1 MSIMNPSANTA
12 ADVASNLKKLGAA
25 GAQMVEQALYQ
36 RGQELMR
43 KMKPLTPLAPVLGG
57 SLRRSAYAT
66 LPERKGREVVVEV
79 GFDGAS
85 APYALFV
92 HEMPVETNWSE
103 PGTGPKFLE
112 GPFDEMAK
120 TVANDMANSIGA
132 MLRRNRVSKGY

>member
-43 KMKPLTPLAPVLGG
+43 KMKPLTPLRDGA
-57 SLRRSAYAT
+57 LRRSAYAG

-92 HEMPVETNWSE
+92 HEMPVETNWTE

-112 GPFDEMAK
+112 GPFDEMSK
-120 TVANDMANSIGA
+120 TVASDMANSIAA
-132 MLRRNRVSKGY
+132 MLRRNRVPKGY